1 MVHYQHAPSFFLQW
15 GSGGHPDHRSGR
27 SRVCPG
33 GVETEVQDD
42 GQESCDLSGVAEM
55 SGLKKKENFK
65 HSQNWLQANVFSV
78 EALVHAN
85 VNVLQ
90 YISGVN
96 IWVFILLM
104 I

>member
-1 MVHYQHAPSFFLQW
+1 MVHYQYAPSFILQW

-33 GVETEVQDD
+33 GVETEAQND

-65 HSQNWLQANVFSV
+65 HSQNYLQANVFSV
-78 EALVHAN
+78 EALVNAN